1 MPEDFFRQG
10 KLEMA
15 TEAFQAGPQ
24 VMLWGDCLANRIA
37 VVALLLL
44 MLIELADFLRTV
56 PKIWDCVQMWRANIG
71 LEHSISTAR
80 SRNNAAITVALGWIL
95 VADRYGIYPAAWIDS
110 LAYGWSA
117 AALLGVV
124 IAYPLLRRIALLLCA
139 PKRMHGDDLH
149 ALHKAMFTYF
159 IPSGLIMMLTAG
171 AMSVAG
177 CRDALVCMVLQYEL
191 LVFWLFAII
200 RTAQILSSKQSIL
213 ATILYLCG
221 LEFLPAGAVVAT
233 AVLL

>member
-71 LEHSISTAR
+71 LEHSISTAEQ
-80 SRNNAAITVALGWIL
+80 
-95 VADRYGIYPAAWIDS
+95 S
-110 LAYGWSA
+110 L
-117 AALLGVV
+117 
-124 IAYPLLRRIALLLCA
+124 
-139 PKRMHGDDLH
+139 
-149 ALHKAMFTYF
+149 T
-159 IPSGLIMMLTAG
+159 
-171 AMSVAG
+171 
-177 CRDALVCMVLQYEL
+177 Q
-191 LVFWLFAII
+191 LFAI
-200 RTAQILSSKQSIL
+200 LSRATLSLNQVNGSIGRSNGEVM
-213 ATILYLCG
+213 TVPK
-221 LEFLPAGAVVAT
+221 FLR
-233 AVLL
+233 

>member
-124 IAYPLLRRIALLLCA
+124 ILCA
-139 PKRMHGDDLH
+139 PKRMHGDDLQ